1 LKDKTGKK
9 NQLKKWPKLTRV
21 NLSNPPSKSWD
32 HDNTI
37 ENKLKKYIY
46 EAQFSINSVL
56 KDEIEKKISIK
67 KTQKITQIN
76 HG

>member
-37 ENKLKKYIY
+37 ENKLKIYIY

-56 KDEIEKKISIK
+56 KDEIEKKYRLK
-67 KTQKITQIN
+67 KHKK
-76 HG
+76 